1 MGRKTQRNER
11 EEWIRREQK
20 RKVSHVE
27 WMSIQITEITSYLS
41 EAHNWKSRGNYQI
54 QNYCL

>member
-1 MGRKTQRNER
+1 MGRKAQRNER

-27 WMSIQITEITSYLS
+27 WMSIQITEIISYMS
-41 EAHNWKSRGNYQI
+41 KAHSWNSPANEHI
-54 QNYCL
+54 QN